1 MPSALSMLNTYLEK
15 AAIHPTPSDNG
26 YRKALRDTSWADGLR
41 GIAALFVMF
50 SHMTMA
56 FARWIVIPS
65 YGKNGPAHLM
75 QRPGFRLVAQG
86 AAWVAVFIVLSGFV
100 NSLKA
105 LKLARAGHIEP
116 ALSNLAT
123 SSFRRSFRL
132 VLPATA
138 ATILSWFITQTG
150 AYDTAKKSDAYW
162 LYTTSPNPS
171 SSWGTAVEDLVHAI
185 RTTWTYNPENPYDQP
200 QWALLYLLQG
210 SMFVFAT
217 LLVTINLAPR
227 WRIMTIMLLY
237 FWSWNWG
244 IKLGDPMVG
253 ANVFTGIILA
263 ELNHSEYP
271 LRFARFSPLFA
282 PPLVACALVFMSFP
296 SQFQDWAPWS
306 DLLLRWYWRIAP
318 QNAELMRFWPT
329 LGAQILT
336 FTVVMSPHLRR
347 ALSHRWLLWLGKISF
362 PLYLLH
368 GSFMRSILTWLL
380 FARSKLTEM
389 EEEGHKY
396 MRYPLPGAPTFLVV
410 MPIFMLILLTATH
423 FWATKVEP
431 HFGTI
436 TKTAEEVM
444 FLRGDKNPTLPVRKD

>member
-1 MPSALSMLNTYLEK
+1 MATAVSLLSTYAEK
-15 AAIHPTPSDNG
+15 ANLNPILNENG
-26 YRKALRDTSWADGLR
+26 YKRALQDTSWADGLR
-41 GIAALFVMF
+41 GIAAVFVMF

-56 FARWIVIPS
+56 FARWIVIPCH
-65 YGKNGPAHLM
+65 GKNGAAYLM
-75 QRPGFRLVAQG
+75 QRPIFRLVAQG
-86 AAWVAVFIVLSGFV
+86 AAWVAVFFILSGFV

-105 LKLARAGHIEP
+105 VKLARAGQTEP
-116 ALSNLAT
+116 ALSNLAI

-138 ATILSWFITQTG
+138 ATVLSWFITQFG

-171 SSWGTAVEDLVHAI
+171 SSWGTAIEDLVHAI

-210 SMFVFAT
+210 SMFVFTA
-217 LLVTINLAPR
+217 LLVTINLTPR
-227 WRIMTIMLLY
+227 WRVITISLLY

-253 ANVFTGIILA
+253 VNVFTGIILA

-271 LRFARFSPLFA
+271 QRFSKLSPIFA
-282 PPLVACALVFMSFP
+282 PPLVVCGLVLMSFP

-306 DLLLRWYWRIAP
+306 DFLQRMFFKIAP
-318 QNAELMRFWPT
+318 RNAEMSRFWPT
-329 LGAQILT
+329 IGAQTLT

-368 GSFMRSILTWLL
+368 GSFMRSILAWML
-380 FARSKLTEM
+380 FSRQRLTEI
-389 EEEGHKY
+389 EEEGHRY
-396 MRYPLPGAPTFLVV
+396 TRYPLPGKLTFLVV
-410 MPIFMLILLTATH
+410 MPIFMVILFTATH
-423 FWATKVEP
+423 FWAIKVEP
-431 HFGTI
+431 HFGTM
-436 TKTAEEVM
+436 TKTAEDIM
-444 FLRGDKNPTLPVRKD
+444 FGKSENNTALPIRKD

>member
-1 MPSALSMLNTYLEK
+1 
-15 AAIHPTPSDNG
+15 
-26 YRKALRDTSWADGLR
+26 
-41 GIAALFVMF
+41 
-50 SHMTMA
+50 MA

-65 YGKNGPAHLM
+65 YGKNGPVHLM
-75 QRPGFRLVAQG
+75 QRPIFRLVSQG
-86 AAWVAVFIVLSGFV
+86 AAWVAVFIILSGFV

-105 LKLARAGHIEP
+105 VKLARIGQVEP
-116 ALSNLAT
+116 ALSNLAV

-150 AYDTAKKSDAYW
+150 AYDTAKRSNAYW

-185 RTTWTYNPENPYDQP
+185 RTTWIYNPENPYDQP
-200 QWALLYLLQG
+200 QWALLYLLQ
-210 SMFVFAT
+210 A
-217 LLVTINLAPR
+217 
-227 WRIMTIMLLY
+227 
-237 FWSWNWG
+237 
-244 IKLGDPMVG
+244 MVG
-253 ANVFTGIILA
+253 VNVFTGIVLA
-263 ELNHSEYP
+263 ELNDSGYP

-282 PPLVACALVFMSFP
+282 PPLVICALILMSFP

-329 LGAQILT
+329 LGAQMLT

-368 GSFMRSILTWLL
+368 GSFMRSVLAWLL
-380 FARSKLTEM
+380 FARSKLTEI
-389 EEEGHKY
+389 EEEGHQY

-410 MPIFMLILLTATH
+410 LPIFMLILLTAAH
-423 FWATKVEP
+423 FWAIKVEP

-436 TKTAEEVM
+436 TKTAEDIM
-444 FLRGDKNPTLPVRKD
+444 FVKGDKSPTLPVRKD

>member
-1 MPSALSMLNTYLEK
+1 MSA
-15 AAIHPTPSDNG
+15 AVDNG
-26 YRKALRDTSWADGLR
+26 HKNSLQDTSWADGLR

-65 YGKNGPAHLM
+65 YGKNGPVYLM
-75 QRPGFRLVAQG
+75 QRPIFRLVASG
-86 AAWVAVFIVLSGFV
+86 AAWVAVFVILSGFV

-105 LKLARAGHIEP
+105 VKLARAGQTEP

-138 ATILSWFITQTG
+138 ATTLSWFITQLG
-150 AYDTAKKSDAYW
+150 AYHTAKASDAYW

-171 SSWGTAVEDLVHAI
+171 ASWGTAVEDLVYAI

-210 SMFVFAT
+210 SMFVFTA
-217 LLVTINLAPR
+217 LLVTINLTPR
-227 WRIMTIMLLY
+227 WRVLTLMVLY

-244 IKLGDPMVG
+244 VKLGDPMVG
-253 ANVFTGIILA
+253 PNVFTGIMLT

-271 LRFARFSPLFA
+271 LRFAKFSPIFV
-282 PPLVACALVFMSFP
+282 PPLLVCGLVFMSFP

-306 DLLLRWYWRIAP
+306 DLLLRWYWKLAP
-318 QNAELMRFWPT
+318 RNAELMRFWPT

-336 FTVVMSPHLRR
+336 LTVVMSPHLRR
-347 ALSHRWLLWLGKISF
+347 ALSHRWFIWLGKISF

-368 GSFMRSILTWLL
+368 GSFMRSILAWML
-380 FARSKLTEM
+380 FSRQQITEM

-396 MRYPLPGAPTFLVV
+396 MRYPLPGKATFVVV
-410 MPIFMLILLTATH
+410 MPTFMVILFTATH

-431 HFGTI
+431 LFGRI
-436 TKTAEEVM
+436 TKMAEDVMLGKIETNTA
-444 FLRGDKNPTLPVRKD
+444 LPVRKD